1 MLWGRCSTS
10 CSFYSLTFPA
20 MRIAGVAQHPL
31 QDCVLWLQA
40 AVCGLVLSSAG
51 GGKWPKGAFS
61 NSSGNQKTALTP
73 LQKSLGDIRHQC
85 LWWSLSGFAQ
95 HVSAIY
101 LPLANVLQ
109 RDVLS
114 LRKALLRSRLERP
127 AAWRWT
133 FLGTEMGIQQ
143 TSETQRTIV
152 HCTTTNPS
160 PSSRFLVSLGFLASL
175 QPQLAI
181 RPISQE

>member
-1 MLWGRCSTS
+1 MAWSSPQLEEGS
-10 CSFYSLTFPA
+10 CPRVPSAT
-20 MRIAGVAQHPL
+20 AQ
-31 QDCVLWLQA
+31 
-40 AVCGLVLSSAG
+40 GTRR
-51 GGKWPKGAFS
+51 
-61 NSSGNQKTALTP
+61 TALSP

-143 TSETQRTIV
+143 TSETQHTIV

-175 QPQLAI
+175 QPQFSNKTYQSRI
-181 RPISQE
+181 ISTIKPIAYKCSYVPPGP